1 MTGRIRG
8 DADDIIF
15 LKFDPLLPLSNSQV
29 PDHNPMALLLRI
41 RRNIEKAK
49 RREENPCRFQGSRRS
64 RIDQKDVHRKT
75 SPGITWRSK
84 FQITNS
90 KSQINSNLQY
100 PMIETDSASNLEF
113 DSLEL
118 ICYLACLREA
128 PPCGTKAG
136 AWDLVLILNT
146 MARSQ

>member
-41 RRNIEKAK
+41 TPQHREARGGK
-49 RREENPCRFQGSRRS
+49 RTLSLQVPEGAGLIKRMF
-64 RIDQKDVHRKT
+64 HRKT

-90 KSQINSNLQY
+90 NPK
-100 PMIETDSASNLEF
+100 
-113 DSLEL
+113 
-118 ICYLACLREA
+118 
-128 PPCGTKAG
+128 
-136 AWDLVLILNT
+136 
-146 MARSQ
+146 